1 MLELGKVQ
9 ELVVI
14 KKVDFGV
21 YLSESVDNK
30 EEKVL
35 LPIKQVPEGTGI
47 GDKLEVFLYRDSSDR
62 PIATTRLPKLTLG
75 EVAKCR
81 VVSVSKIGAFLDWG
95 LEKDLFLPYKEQIF
109 RVNEGDEV
117 LVALYLDKSS
127 RLCSTMKIYHYLKLD
142 SPYEKDDEVSGT
154 VYEISDRFGAF
165 VAVDDKYSGLIPK
178 KEYFGEAKIGQ
189 TINARVT
196 AKHEDGKLNLAVR
209 KKAYLQLEE
218 DSLYLEEL
226 LKKNKGM
233 LPFTDKVSPELIR
246 EKTNMSKNE
255 FKRAVGHLLKEKKIV
270 ITDKSIQSIGL

>member
-178 KEYFGEAKIGQ
+178 KEYFGEAKVGQ

-233 LPFTDKVSPELIR
+233 LPFTDKASPELIR

>member
-178 KEYFGEAKIGQ
+178 KEYFGEAKVGQ

-196 AKHEDGKLNLAVR
+196 AKHDDGKLNLAVR

-233 LPFTDKVSPELIR
+233 LPFTDKASPELIR